1 MPWIFIG
8 CMVAFL
14 IYLFCYIIPCSES
27 SSRKYGKRLNKRVE
41 LIASAGRSDDKSIAF
56 CSKGKT
62 KTFNIRVENMK
73 VPPGLHYETI
83 PAYTCKNIYIDDELV
98 CKLHRLERLFS
109 KSYLAE
115 FSNKRHDY
123 EVTELIEAAYKEA
136 KKIDKAYWK
145 DWFAKQQTEKSFY
158 GRKGE

>member
-1 MPWIFIG
+1 MPWFPIG
-8 CMVAFL
+8 CMTVFL

-27 SSRKYGKRLNKRVE
+27 SSRTYGKRLNKKVE
-41 LIASAGRSDDKSIAF
+41 LIASAGRSDVKTITF

-62 KTFNIRVENMK
+62 FTIRVENAE
-73 VPPGLHYETI
+73 VPPGIHYETI
-83 PAYTCKNIYIDDELV
+83 PAYTCKNVYIDDELV
-98 CKLHRLERLFS
+98 CKVHRLERLFN

-123 EVTELIEAAYKEA
+123 EVTELINAACKEA

-145 DWFAKQQTEKSFY
+145 EWFAKQQTENSFY

>member
-1 MPWIFIG
+1 MPWFSIG
-8 CMVAFL
+8 CMTAFL
-14 IYLFCYIIPCSES
+14 IYLFCYIIPYSES

-41 LIASAGRSDDKSIAF
+41 LIASANRSDNKSIAF

-62 KTFNIRVENMK
+62 FTILVENVK
-73 VPPGLHYETI
+73 VPSGLQYETI
-83 PAYTCKNIYIDDELV
+83 PAYTCKNVYIDDELV
-98 CKLHRLERLFS
+98 CKIHRLERLFN

-145 DWFAKQQTEKSFY
+145 EWFAKQQTENSFY
-158 GRKGE
+158 GRKDD

>member
-1 MPWIFIG
+1 MYWFSIVCVAIFI
-8 CMVAFL
+8 
-14 IYLFCYIIPCSES
+14 IYVFCYIVPYSES
-27 SSRKYGKRLNKRVE
+27 SSRKYGKRLNKRLE
-41 LIASAGRSDDKSIAF
+41 LIASAVRTKNKAITF

-62 KTFNIRVENMK
+62 FTIQVENME
-73 VPPGLHYETI
+73 VAPGIKYETI
-83 PAYTCKNIYIDDELV
+83 PVYTCKNVYIDDELV
-98 CKLHRLERLFS
+98 CRVHRLEHLFN

-145 DWFAKQQTEKSFY
+145 DWFANQQTENSFY
-158 GRKGE
+158 NRKGD